1 MLTNEEPMSIEPLG
15 LDAFTI
21 RVDPRH
27 DSCKRVMDAI
37 AEKMSVPIKKQRL
50 QLNGEDL
57 KETDSLATMF
67 LKSKKPVIKVVTDM
81 NINIIVHLPSQ
92 EVKKIS
98 IAWFATVDELKKE
111 LQIPQTDAILKLDNK
126 EICGS
131 GSKQLIDLG
140 MKNGSEVTVVSA
152 QQKENRAPAT
162 HRGVKLSSLR

>member
-1 MLTNEEPMSIEPLG
+1 MLTNEEPMSIAPLG

-111 LQIPQTDAILKLDNK
+111 LQIPQTDAMLKLDNK
-126 EICGS
+126 EIGGS

>member
-1 MLTNEEPMSIEPLG
+1 MLTNEEPMSVEPLG
-15 LDAFTI
+15 MDAFTI

-27 DSCKRVMDAI
+27 DSCKRVMNAI
-37 AEKMSVPIKKQRL
+37 AEKMNVPIKQQRL

-57 KETDSLATMF
+57 KETDSLVTMF

-98 IAWFATVDELKKE
+98 ISWFTTVDELQKE
-111 LQIPQTDAILKLDNK
+111 LQIPHTDAILKLGNK
-126 EICGS
+126 EIYGN

-140 MKNGSEVTVVSA
+140 IKNGSEITVVSA

-162 HRGVKLSSLR
+162 HRGIKLSSLR